1 MVKFVVG
8 LFEMSPERKS
18 ITREMLAQ
26 AFGDNW
32 QGFIILDILIFESKE
47 YTKQF
52 LLLAPPVDLAILDGD
67 LDGLDKYH
75 PYEFSGGFTS
85 CGAWG
90 FWGTSGEFSKEEIM
104 KRASKLI
111 KDINFLSKHNPL
123 TENKFPTTKDIN
135 FIF

>member
-32 QGFIILDILIFESKE
+32 QGFIILDKLMFESKE

-52 LLLAPPVDLAILDGD
+52 LLLAPAVDLLILDGD
-67 LDGLDKYH
+67 LEGLDKYH
-75 PYEFSGGFTS
+75 PFEFTGGFTC

-90 FWGTSGEFSKEEIM
+90 FWGTSGDFNKEETM

-111 KDINFLSKHNPL
+111 EDINFLSKHDPL
-123 TENKFPTTKDIN
+123 TENKFPTTKEIN
-135 FIF
+135 FLF

>member
-32 QGFIILDILIFESKE
+32 QGFIILDKALFESKE

-52 LLLAPPVDLAILDGD
+52 LQFAPLLDLLILDGD
-67 LDGLDKYH
+67 LDGLDIY
-75 PYEFSGGFTS
+75 PYEFTGGFTA
-85 CGAWG
+85 CGA
-90 FWGTSGEFSKEEIM
+90 
-104 KRASKLI
+104 
-111 KDINFLSKHNPL
+111 
-123 TENKFPTTKDIN
+123 
-135 FIF
+135 